1 MGVMQFVTPFNVAAA
16 LIALAPYLGAAFW
29 GSAIRMRVRALP
41 VWARISAPALLSI
54 PYALVGLG
62 AGKFNWGWFALYAA
76 LPVAIATLLRPSGL
90 ADRGVEEDAET
101 EPRERGAGMG
111 NWREFVVL
119 GVLGLSVDLRWFE
132 SAWPAH
138 LAIFNKVMLLDAGI
152 YGLVLLRD
160 LDGTGFDLRLRWRDL
175 TTGLRETA
183 FYTPIALAVGLSL
196 GFLHLHDAWPGMMPL
211 AGAWIFTFFFIA
223 VPEEL
228 FFRGWFQNLLERR
241 LGRTAALFLTAAVFG
256 LAHFNKRTTFF
267 NWRYVLMAAIAGV
280 FYGRAWRRDRRVG
293 ASAVTH
299 ATVDAIWSLWL
310 R

>member
-1 MGVMQFVTPFNVAAA
+1 MGVMEFLTPLNVAAA
-16 LIALAPYLGAAFW
+16 VIALVPYLGVAFA
-29 GSAIRMRVRALP
+29 GSAIGARVRALP
-41 VWARISAPALLSI
+41 AWAKIAVPILLSI
-54 PYALVGLG
+54 PYALVALG
-62 AGKFNWGWFALYAA
+62 AGQFNWGWFALYAA
-76 LPVAIATLLRPSGL
+76 LPAAIATLLRHATPAVQG
-90 ADRGVEEDAET
+90 AEEDART
-101 EPRERGAGMG
+101 DARERGAGMG

-119 GVLGLSVDLRWFE
+119 AILGLAVDLRWFE

-138 LAIFNKVMLLDAGI
+138 LAIFNKVLLLDAAI
-152 YGLVLLRD
+152 YGFVLLRD
-160 LDGTGFDLRLRWRDL
+160 LDGTGFDLRLRWRDV

-183 FYTPIALAVGLSL
+183 FYTPIALAVGLGL
-196 GFLHLHDAWPGMMPL
+196 GFLHRHDAWPGMMPI
-211 AGAWIFTFFFIA
+211 AGAWVFTFFFIA

-228 FFRGWFQNLLERR
+228 FFRGWLQNLMERR
-241 LGRTAALFLTAAVFG
+241 LGRAPALFLTAALFG

-310 R
+310 K

>member
-1 MGVMQFVTPFNVAAA
+1 MGVMEFATPLNIVAA
-16 LIALAPYLGAAFW
+16 LIALAPYLGAAF
-29 GSAIRMRVRALP
+29 GAPALRARVRALP
-41 VWARISAPALLSI
+41 MWAQVSIPAVLSI
-54 PYALVGLG
+54 PYLLVAWG

-76 LPVAIATLLRPSGL
+76 LPVAIAALLAQAALNDPEQKS
-90 ADRGVEEDAET
+90 
-101 EPRERGAGMG
+101 
-111 NWREFVVL
+111 NWREFAIL
-119 GVLGLSVDLRWFE
+119 AVLGLAVDLRWFE
-132 SAWPAH
+132 TAWPAH
-138 LAIFNKVMLLDAGI
+138 LAIFNKVLLLDAGI
-152 YGLVLLRD
+152 YGFVLLRD
-160 LDGTGFDLRLRWRDL
+160 LGGTGFDLMLRWRDL
-175 TTGLRETA
+175 FTGLREA
-183 FYTPIALAVGLSL
+183 ALYTPVALVIGLGL
-196 GFLHLHDAWPGMMPL
+196 GFLHLHWAWPGLAPI

-228 FFRGWFQNLLERR
+228 FFRGWVQNLVERR
-241 LGRTAALFLTAAVFG
+241 LGRNTGLLMTAALFG